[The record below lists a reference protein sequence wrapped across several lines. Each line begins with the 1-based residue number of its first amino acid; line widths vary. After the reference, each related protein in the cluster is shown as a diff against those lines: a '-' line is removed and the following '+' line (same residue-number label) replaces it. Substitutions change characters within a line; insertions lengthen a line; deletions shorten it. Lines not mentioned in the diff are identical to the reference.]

1 MPTRARLG
9 EPQPIEL
16 HASLKKCSTLTNPT
30 ILPLCS
36 PFYIKHISQ
45 CCGVYLLDK
54 ERVSVCTSRRQ
65 IKRDTFVFYTCPRAF
80 RSPSRLKK
88 VIAIIQLFSTR
99 LKRWKLPYTQHNAS
113 SFSFL
118 PAEPSQKLLQS
129 IQSIS
134 KLSLPPQTGA
144 ILF

>member
-1 MPTRARLG
+1 MSATRVHVLSD
-9 EPQPIEL
+9 L
-16 HASLKKCSTLTNPT
+16 
-30 ILPLCS
+30 LP
-36 PFYIKHISQ
+36 
-45 CCGVYLLDK
+45 DK
-54 ERVSVCTSRRQ
+54 
-65 IKRDTFVFYTCPRAF
+65 
-80 RSPSRLKK
+80 KK